1 MYIAHWYFYIT
12 IEFDDGMPTFTGFS
26 TLLLNCDCSKW
37 REIAKCLKVPDETLS
52 TISENVGGD
61 ERRNKK
67 AFLLVLSS
75 WREKAP
81 LKKED
86 KKANWRNLRTALT
99 KFDDIV
105 EEIEKIK
112 EG

>member
-1 MYIAHWYFYIT
+1 
-12 IEFDDGMPTFTGFS
+12 MPTFIDFS

-37 REIAKCLKVPDETLS
+37 REMAKCLKVHDETLS

-61 ERRNKK
+61 ERRDGK

-81 LKKED
+81 LKKKD
-86 KKANWRNLRTALT
+86 KKANWRNLRAALIE
-99 KFDDIV
+99 FDDIV